1 MKRWI
6 AGLLCDALYWLS
18 DIVFHMGNERVISH
32 RFEIATA
39 RAAHR
44 AVSCLEG
51 VTER

>member
-6 AGLLCDALYWLS
+6 AGLLCDVLYWLS

-44 AVSCLEG
+44 AFHIWKG
-51 VTER
+51 